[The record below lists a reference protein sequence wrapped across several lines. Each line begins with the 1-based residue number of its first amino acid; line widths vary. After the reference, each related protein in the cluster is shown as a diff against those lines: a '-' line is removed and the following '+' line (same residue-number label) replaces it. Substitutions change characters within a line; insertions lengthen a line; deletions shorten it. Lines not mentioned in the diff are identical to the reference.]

1 MRSRDYDILQQH
13 ILSISN
19 IYELVTHNAIIILF
33 ISNRLGVTH
42 AVYLIT
48 RCSVVLYY
56 IMSCCI
62 CVCMCIYVYAYI
74 CIYGVCVYIY
84 IYIDTSLSL
93 SICVYMCMYIHIYTT
108 VYIYIYIY
116 IYICRARQEEGAGAE
131 RPNGAPR
138 PLI

>member
-84 IYIDTSLSL
+84 IYRYISLSL
-93 SICVYMCMYIHIYTT
+93 YVYIYVYIYIHIYTT
-108 VYIYIYIY
+108 VCMYIYIYIY
-116 IYICRARQEEGAGAE
+116 IYAAPARKKALELKDQT
-131 RPNGAPR
+131 APR
-138 PLI
+138 AP